1 MRNKNIIQIPLFEG
15 DIEVYT
21 NKNKM
26 LERLLE
32 LGLVR
37 KVRKDKAKQLINT
50 AYGVVYYETKTDLII
65 LVYLPSHYDDVTVSH
80 EIIHIIT
87 AFYKYYNLP
96 APKESRDEIF
106 ARYHDYLMTEIKK
119 RIYGIQEKTE

>member
-96 APKESRDEIF
+96 APKEGRDEMF
-106 ARYHDYLMTEIKK
+106 ARYHDYFMTEIKK
-119 RIYGIQEKTE
+119 RIYGIQDKTE

>member
-96 APKESRDEIF
+96 APKEGRDEIF
-106 ARYHDYLMTEIKK
+106 TRYHDYLMTEIKK